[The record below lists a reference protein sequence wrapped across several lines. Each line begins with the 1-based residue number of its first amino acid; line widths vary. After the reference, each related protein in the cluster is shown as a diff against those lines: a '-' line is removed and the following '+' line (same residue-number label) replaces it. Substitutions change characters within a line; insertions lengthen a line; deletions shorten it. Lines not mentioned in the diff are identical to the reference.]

1 MTAWPIPEGWQ
12 FIALAV
18 VAGVILGVA
27 VTFLWRWYR
36 QHRER
41 ERRRRRIE
49 AVSLDHLRDVCVP
62 DGSGGVMH
70 IDYLL
75 LTPRGLLLLDMRDI
89 PGNVFG
95 SDAMVEWTVMQ
106 GARRFTLLN
115 PQSAMYDRIAA
126 LKLLAGGVPV
136 DGRIVFG
143 AGSVFPKGLPR
154 MTLREESL
162 EAEFPLLDRTQGEQ
176 LVEVWREVWNALRTG
191 LVPSEFGGRR

>member
-1 MTAWPIPEGWQ
+1 MNWSLPQSWPL
-12 FIALAV
+12 IALAV
-18 VAGVILGVA
+18 LAGVVLGVA
-27 VTFLWRWYR
+27 VTFAWRWYR

-75 LTPRGLLLLDMRDI
+75 LTPRGLLLLDIRDI

-95 SDAMVEWTVMQ
+95 SDPMVEWTVMQ
-106 GARRFTLLN
+106 GARRFTLAN
-115 PQSAMYDRIAA
+115 PQPAMYDRIAA
-126 LKLLAGGVPV
+126 LKSLAGDVPIE
-136 DGRIVFG
+136 GRIVFG

-162 EAEFPLLDRTQGEQ
+162 EAEFPLLDRAQAEQ
-176 LVEVWREVWNALRTG
+176 LVESWREVWNTLRTS
-191 LVPSEFGGRR
+191 LAPSEFSGRR